1 MKAGMHREDA
11 DMEMKLL
18 AGPVVALALIGAP
31 AYAEITGDVVRI
43 GVLTDMSSLY
53 ADNTGPGNV
62 AATELAIE
70 DFGGEVLGKR
80 IELLTA
86 DTQNKPDIG
95 LSVGGRWFD
104 VEGVDVIAG
113 ASASSVTLA
122 VQQLA
127 GEKNKV
133 FLISDAASSDITGK
147 ACNANTVHWTYD
159 TASLANV
166 TGSAV
171 VEAGGDSWFFLT
183 ADYAFGYA
191 LERDVTAVVEAAGGE
206 VLGSVRHPLSSSDF
220 SSFVLQAQ
228 SSGAKIVGLAN
239 AGGDTVNAIKAASE
253 FGLVQGGQKLAGLL
267 VFVMDIHSLG
277 LDVSQGLQLTEAF
290 YWDQDDK
297 SRAFTERYKKKMDG
311 RVPNSIQAGYY
322 AMITHYL
329 KAVEALGSDGPGDAV
344 VAKMKEL
351 ETDDPLFGK
360 GHIRVDGRH
369 MHDMYLFEVKAP
381 SESQGPYD
389 YYKLIATVPPEKA
402 FRPLEEGECPLV
414 KN

>member
-1 MKAGMHREDA
+1 
-11 DMEMKLL
+11 
-18 AGPVVALALIGAP
+18 
-31 AYAEITGDVVRI
+31 
-43 GVLTDMSSLY
+43 
-53 ADNTGPGNV
+53 
-62 AATELAIE
+62 
-70 DFGGEVLGKR
+70 
-80 IELLTA
+80 
-86 DTQNKPDIG
+86 
-95 LSVGGRWFD
+95 
-104 VEGVDVIAG
+104 
-113 ASASSVTLA
+113 
-122 VQQLA
+122 
-127 GEKNKV
+127 
-133 FLISDAASSDITGK
+133 
-147 ACNANTVHWTYD
+147 
-159 TASLANV
+159 
-166 TGSAV
+166 
-171 VEAGGDSWFFLT
+171 
-183 ADYAFGYA
+183 
-191 LERDVTAVVEAAGGE
+191 
-206 VLGSVRHPLSSSDF
+206 
-220 SSFVLQAQ
+220 
-228 SSGAKIVGLAN
+228 
-239 AGGDTVNAIKAASE
+239 
-253 FGLVQGGQKLAGLL
+253 
-267 VFVMDIHSLG
+267 
-277 LDVSQGLQLTEAF
+277 TEAF